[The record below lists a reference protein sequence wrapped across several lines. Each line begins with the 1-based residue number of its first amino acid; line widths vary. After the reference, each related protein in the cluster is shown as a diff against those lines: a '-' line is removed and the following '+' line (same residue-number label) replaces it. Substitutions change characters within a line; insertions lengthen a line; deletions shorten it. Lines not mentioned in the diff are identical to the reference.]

1 MSVKKINFLLKL
13 GLTIFSCCFAQFE
26 KDFQL
31 KLILSEPGDTIFLD
45 SGFFPMLG
53 NITLENKKDIIIQ
66 GSGISNTILSFSNQV
81 SGSNGLEIKNC
92 KNITLKNFSIQGY
105 CSNAIAFENTDGLFI
120 NNLKI
125 DQINKRIV
133 SENINGV
140 SIYKCKNFIVENSIS
155 NSSHGSGFV
164 IKESQNGIIRFV
176 EALNN
181 SFGIKIQNSSH
192 VDVHSNNIFNNSGG
206 IILINTPDLS
216 LNEVKKIRVFDN
228 IIKNNNLKNNFISKT
243 ISSFIPSG
251 TAIYCLAIEESEI
264 FNNTILNNKTL
275 GIGIFSYLITN
286 LTSSDTEYSPYS
298 SSIYIHDNIF
308 RKSNE
313 FYPALNNKIGIL
325 LFLKFYKDI
334 PPIIYDGNFN
344 PKYLGKYNMV
354 SEPRRICILDNED
367 GNYVNLNIKRN
378 FTSWYK
384 PFIARYNTDQ
394 NECNCTQKATP
405 EVILYENF

>member
-1 MSVKKINFLLKL
+1 MCLKKINFLLKIVL
-13 GLTIFSCCFAQFE
+13 LASSCCFAQFE

-53 NITLENKKDIIIQ
+53 NITLENKKNITIQ

-92 KNITLKNFSIQGY
+92 KNITLNNFSIQGY
-105 CSNAIAFENTDGLFI
+105 NGNAIAFDYTDGLFI

-125 DQINKRIV
+125 DQINKITV
-133 SENINGV
+133 SEDINGV
-140 SIYKCKNFIVENSIS
+140 SIYKCKNFIVENCIS
-155 NSSHGSGFV
+155 NSSQGSGFV

-181 SFGIKIQNSSH
+181 SFGIKNQNSSH
-192 VDVHSNNIFNNSGG
+192 VDIHSNNIFNNSGG
-206 IILINTPDLS
+206 IVIINTPDLS
-216 LNEVKKIRVFDN
+216 FNEVKKIRIFDN
-228 IIKNNNLKNNFISKT
+228 IIKNNNSKNNFKSNT
-243 ISSFIPSG
+243 ISSFVPPG

-264 FNNTILNNKTL
+264 FNNTIINNKTL
-275 GIGIFSYLITN
+275 GVGIFSYLITN
-286 LTSSDTEYSPYS
+286 LTTSDTEYSPYS

-325 LFLKFYKDI
+325 LLFKFYKDI
-334 PPIIYDGNFN
+334 PSIIYDGNFN

-367 GNYVNLNIKRN
+367 GNYANLNIKRN

-394 NECNCTQKATP
+394 NECNCTQKATS